1 MHEKGIFNVE
11 RSDIGCDT
19 NIEFCWRKRL
29 NILSDRSWKS
39 EMIERLPYGVEL
51 MLLDMQHLYYSPLIW
66 KNIKIELKH
75 ATFKFRV
82 QSLD

>member
-1 MHEKGIFNVE
+1 
-11 RSDIGCDT
+11 
-19 NIEFCWRKRL
+19 
-29 NILSDRSWKS
+29 
-39 EMIERLPYGVEL
+39 MIERLPYGVEL